1 MSQRDDDITLR
12 QIRDAAEKVLALTGS
27 RSRADLDSEW
37 IVSLALMQLLQ
48 IIGEATR
55 RLSESFRQQHAEV
68 PWGRIISLRN
78 RLIHGY
84 DTIDHD
90 RLWLVATDDVPALM
104 RALDQILGPPER
116 S

>member
-1 MSQRDDDITLR
+1 MSQRDDDITLL
-12 QIRDAAEKVLALTGS
+12 QIRDAARKVLVLTTG
-27 RSRADLDSEW
+27 RSRTELDSDW
-37 IVSLALMQLLQ
+37 IVPLALMQLLQ

-55 RLSESFRQQHAEV
+55 RLSEGFRLRHPEI
-68 PWGRIISLRN
+68 PWARIVSLRN

-90 RLWLVATDDVPALM
+90 RLWIVATDDVPALV
-104 RALDQILGPPER
+104 RGLDQILGSSEG